1 MSGQSRAIEYF
12 GGPHD
17 GMTRVEG
24 PGLARAFVL
33 IYPNG
38 WGYARPLIV
47 DPDLEGWYGPAEYN
61 DRRRYHRR
69 YHTGFPPAQETDA

>member
-1 MSGQSRAIEYF
+1 MSTRLIEYF

-17 GMTRVEG
+17 GITREEG
-24 PGLARAFVL
+24 PGLARAHVL

-38 WGYARPLIV
+38 WEYARPFAA
-47 DPDLEGWYGPAEYN
+47 DPDLEGYYGPAIYSTQ
-61 DRRRYHRR
+61 RRYHRR